1 MVAARN
7 KEHVLLRGEP
17 SGSGIAY
24 GNRGEQF
31 KEHQGKVTI
40 KWGANAKE
48 LSCKKA

>member
-1 MVAARN
+1 VALRGDQ
-7 KEHVLLRGEP
+7 HLLLRGEP

-24 GNRGEQF
+24 GNRQDEY
-31 KEHQGKVTI
+31 KEHQGKITL